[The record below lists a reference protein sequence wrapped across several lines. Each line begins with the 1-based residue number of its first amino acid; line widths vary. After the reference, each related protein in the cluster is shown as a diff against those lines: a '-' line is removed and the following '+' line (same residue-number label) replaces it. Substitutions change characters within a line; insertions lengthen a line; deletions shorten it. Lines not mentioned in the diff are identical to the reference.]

1 MLVPMRDSFERRD
14 LGTVWV
20 VAGAPGAGKS
30 TVADLLRQRLDPR
43 AAILDKDTLFA
54 GFVDE
59 VRRAHG
65 RPAGEREG
73 PWYDAHVKVHEYDG
87 MTAAAA
93 QIRSSGCP
101 VLLVAPFTTQIR
113 DPSAWAAWVDRL
125 GGEQVRLVWVGVDPD
140 VLRERLTRRGSPLDS
155 GKLAEWD
162 RFVTRIRPDLP
173 PPVPHVALDNGGSH
187 DVLLGRVAVLA
198 LKG

>member
-1 MLVPMRDSFERRD
+1 MTGSPQPRRPE
-14 LGTVWV
+14 TVWV

-30 TVADLLRQRLDPR
+30 TVADALRQRLRPSP
-43 AAILDKDTLFA
+43 AILDKDTLFA

-65 RPAGEREG
+65 RSAGEREG

-101 VLLVAPFTTQIR
+101 VLLVGPFTTQIR
-113 DPSAWAAWVDRL
+113 DLVVWASWVDRL
-125 GGEQVRLVWVGVDPD
+125 GGEPVRLVWVGVRRDI
-140 VLRERLTRRGSPLDS
+140 LRDRLTRRGSPLDA
-155 GKLAEWD
+155 GKLAHWD
-162 RFVTRIRPDLP
+162 RFVDRIRPDVP
-173 PPVPHVALDNGGSH
+173 PPAPHVALDNDGTTEE
-187 DVLLGRVAVLA
+187 LLRRVSALA
-198 LKG
+198 QVG